1 MEELQS
7 ELVSRRQEA
16 EAKDVELDHLRSEI
30 SQIKAEAE
38 AEATHLRKLM
48 EEAETV
54 AELERF
60 RAMER
65 LWREHQRARLR
76 NHAQVDLERERSS
89 EQLHTLTDFAAE
101 KADLA
106 KKVEELSQMVKAL
119 ITARG
124 AGGVASATGDVATAS
139 TIGSRVSSDTEGSS
153 VSMDGSR

>member
-7 ELVSRRQEA
+7 ELVSWRQEA

-38 AEATHLRKLM
+38 VEATHLRKLM

-60 RAMER
+60 RER
-65 LWREHQRARLR
+65 LWREYQRARLR

-106 KKVEELSQMVKAL
+106 KWRS
-119 ITARG
+119 
-124 AGGVASATGDVATAS
+124 
-139 TIGSRVSSDTEGSS
+139 
-153 VSMDGSR
+153 

>member
-1 MEELQS
+1 M
-7 ELVSRRQEA
+7 
-16 EAKDVELDHLRSEI
+16 ELDHLRSEI

-76 NHAQVDLERERSS
+76 NHAQVDLEREV
-89 EQLHTLTDFAAE
+89 L
-101 KADLA
+101 
-106 KKVEELSQMVKAL
+106 
-119 ITARG
+119 
-124 AGGVASATGDVATAS
+124 
-139 TIGSRVSSDTEGSS
+139 VSSCTLSLTS
-153 VSMDGSR
+153 LLRRLTSQRKWRS